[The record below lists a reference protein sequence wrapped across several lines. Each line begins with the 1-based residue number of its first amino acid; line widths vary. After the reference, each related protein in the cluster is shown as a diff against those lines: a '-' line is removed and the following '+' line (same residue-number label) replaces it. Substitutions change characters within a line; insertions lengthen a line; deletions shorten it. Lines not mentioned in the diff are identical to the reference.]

1 MTPDYNVL
9 GLPALGQALVD
20 ARLHSEIVTALLSR
34 SLRTRGTVL
43 RAMRTARGLYQDEY
57 DKHAVRVASV
67 RNEFSWAERE
77 SDCRIKMTDAT
88 IELRK
93 AEGQYEIFEALVEA
107 IKVLERTA
115 SRGRG
120 DLQAIV
126 DVVRV
131 ERSLT

>member
-1 MTPDYNVL
+1 
-9 GLPALGQALVD
+9 
-20 ARLHSEIVTALLSR
+20 
-34 SLRTRGTVL
+34 
-43 RAMRTARGLYQDEY
+43 
-57 DKHAVRVASV
+57 
-67 RNEFSWAERE
+67 
-77 SDCRIKMTDAT
+77 MTDAT